1 MTTHYSISKT
11 TKAEIERLLKALT
24 ARKTITLREVNDNR
38 RAKLM
43 LNKLARLN
51 HNGQS

>member
-11 TKAEIERLLKALT
+11 TKAEI
-24 ARKTITLREVNDNR
+24 DNR

-51 HNGQS
+51 HNGQL